1 MRRRCTFGVSLIEL
15 VAVIAILGALAVFA
29 LPRLDTA
36 GFDRYAFRQ
45 ELLAALRYAQ
55 KTALASGCDVAVELT
70 GGDDR
75 YALFYRDGGDA
86 TSCGGGGLT
95 DPVSDPARGGA
106 FAGAGGAGVDLQT
119 SGTIVFDGFGAHAGG
134 PTTVVFAAA
143 PAIEVDGVTGYVH
156 D

>member
-1 MRRRCTFGVSLIEL
+1 MRIVAARGVSLIEL

-29 LPRLDTA
+29 LPRLDTG

-70 GGDDR
+70 GGSDR
-75 YALFYRDGGDA
+75 YALFYRDGGGA
-86 TSCGGGGLT
+86 TSCGGGGFSDAVA
-95 DPVSDPARGGA
+95 DPVRGGA
-106 FAGAGGAGVDLQT
+106 FAATAGAGVDLQT
-119 SGTIVFDGFGAHAGG
+119 SGTLVFDGLGRHAGG
-134 PTTVVFAAA
+134 PTTVVFAGA
-143 PAIEVDGVTGYVH
+143 PAIAIDGVTGYVH

>member
-1 MRRRCTFGVSLIEL
+1 MRARGVSLIEL

-29 LPRLDTA
+29 LPRLETA

-55 KTALASGCDVAVELT
+55 KTALASGCDIAVELT
-70 GGDDR
+70 AGDDR
-75 YALFYRDGGDA
+75 YALFHRDGGDA
-86 TSCGGGGLT
+86 TRCGGGGFT
-95 DPVSDPARGGA
+95 DPVGDPARGGA

-119 SGTIVFDGFGAHAGG
+119 SGVIVFDGFGAHAGG
-134 PTTVVFAAA
+134 PIAVTFSAA
-143 PAIEVDGVTGYVH
+143 PAIEIDAVTGYIH

>member
-1 MRRRCTFGVSLIEL
+1 MVRRCARGMSLIEL

-45 ELLAALRYAQ
+45 EVLAALRYAQ

-70 GGDDR
+70 GGSDR

-86 TSCGGGGLT
+86 TRCGGGGFT
-95 DPVSDPARGGA
+95 EPVGDPARGGA
-106 FAGAGGAGVDLQT
+106 FTGTGAGGVDLQT
-119 SGTIVFDGFGAHAGG
+119 SGTIVFDGFGAHTGG
-134 PTTVVFAAA
+134 PTTVAFAAA